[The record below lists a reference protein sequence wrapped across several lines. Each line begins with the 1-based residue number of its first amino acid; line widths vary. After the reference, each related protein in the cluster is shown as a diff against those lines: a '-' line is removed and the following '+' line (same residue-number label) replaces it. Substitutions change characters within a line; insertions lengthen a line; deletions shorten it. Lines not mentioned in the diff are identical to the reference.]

1 MQNKKNLSPK
11 EFSKITGVKLRKIYV
26 DLRVKVEEYRIIEI
40 ADSTPELPEQL
51 GTKEKFWLHIDD
63 VPHLFKIGRPGTGE
77 NWAEKVAVELCQ
89 LLGLPCASYELA
101 TWKGKPGVLSPS
113 IVPPN
118 GRLVHG
124 NELLAEIHTDYP
136 ANKFYHNRDHTM
148 GRIRAL
154 LMHSTI
160 LPPLDWQPPDESIET
175 AFDVFVGY
183 LMLDTWIANQDR
195 HHENW
200 GLITHQDRI
209 FLAPTYDH
217 AASLGQNETDAVRE
231 ERMTTRDK
239 RRSMSYYIERARSA
253 IYGGKKDR
261 KPLPTMDALLL
272 AAEKR
277 PRAAAVWL
285 NRLRNINQAD
295 CQLIFNRFPDGYISS
310 AGVDFALSLLRHN
323 RERLLDS
330 AVIDQ

>member
-1 MQNKKNLSPK
+1 M
-11 EFSKITGVKLRKIYV
+11 
-26 DLRVKVEEYRIIEI
+26 KVEKYRIIKI

-77 NWAEKVAVELCQ
+77 NWAEKVAFELCR
-89 LLGLPCASYELA
+89 LLGLPCASYDLA
-101 TWKGKPGVLSPS
+101 VWKDKPGVLSPS

-136 ANKFYHNRDHTM
+136 AGKLYHNRDHTM

-154 LMHSTI
+154 LTHSAI
-160 LPPLDWQPPDESIET
+160 LPPLDWQQPDASIET
-175 AFDVFVGY
+175 AFDVFIGY
-183 LMLDTWIANQDR
+183 LMLDAWIANQDR

-200 GLITHQDRI
+200 GLIAHQDCI

-231 ERMTTRDK
+231 ERLTTRDK
-239 RRSMSYYIERARSA
+239 RRSMSYYITRARAA
-253 IYGGKKDR
+253 IYGGKNDR
-261 KPLPTMDALLL
+261 KRLSTIDAFLL
-272 AAEKR
+272 AARKR
-277 PRAAAVWL
+277 PLAVAVWL
-285 NRLRNINQAD
+285 DRLHNISQAD
-295 CQLIFNRFPDGYISS
+295 CRFIFNRFPDGYISS
-310 AGVDFALSLLRHN
+310 VGVEFALSLLQHN
-323 RERLLDS
+323 RDRLLNS
-330 AVIDQ
+330 QL